1 MFIKAAEKTRNRP
14 NLLVR
19 RSLVVYQFFV
29 TLPSLPGV
37 VKPIIKNPL
46 LFGGLSLFIQITRR
60 FSDYAIIVKRIPE
73 IVELHIRQIRPT
85 AINDVELITSGKRHG
100 LVCIYFNPKCVRRTI
115 GHIVTFD

>member
-14 NLLVR
+14 NLLVG

-29 TLPSLPGV
+29 TLPSLPVV

-46 LFGGLSLFIQITRR
+46 LLGGLSLFIQITRR

-73 IVELHIRQIRPT
+73 IVEFYLRQIRPA
-85 AINDVELITSGKRHG
+85 AINEVELIPSGKRQG
-100 LVCIYFNPKCVRRTI
+100 V
-115 GHIVTFD
+115 